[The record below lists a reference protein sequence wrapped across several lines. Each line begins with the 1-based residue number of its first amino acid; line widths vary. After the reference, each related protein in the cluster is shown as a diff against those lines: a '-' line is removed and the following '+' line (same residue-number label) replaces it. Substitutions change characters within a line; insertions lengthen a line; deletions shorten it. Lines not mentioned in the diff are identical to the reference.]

1 VVSLAYTLAVFS
13 DIHANIVALDTVL
26 EDIRTQFPEV
36 TEYLCPGDLVGYGP
50 NPREVIQ
57 RVFNEK
63 KLKAISKG
71 NHDHGVGLGR
81 GGVSKHYQKYIK
93 NFNSYAQEAIQSHV
107 KTLTTEEKNNLYRL
121 PSSQTCL
128 HQGYKTQIALIHG
141 SPEYPLDEYVFPET
155 QQQKSLFPF
164 MELFEV
170 GVLLLGHTHIPFVDT
185 LDSESGPLLI
195 CNPGSVGQPRDRD
208 PRASYAVIDMENYSA
223 EIVRVDYDIS
233 AVQAEIL
240 NAGLPAY
247 LAERLA
253 LGK

>member
-1 VVSLAYTLAVFS
+1 MAYTLAVFS
-13 DIHANIVALDTVL
+13 DIHSNIVALDTVL
-26 EDIRTQFPEV
+26 EDIESQFSEV

-50 NPREVIQ
+50 NPREVLQ
-57 RVFNEK
+57 RVFKEEK
-63 KLKAISKG
+63 LIAISKG

-81 GGVSKHYQKYIK
+81 GGDSTHYQKYIK
-93 NFNSYAQEAIQSHV
+93 KFNTYAQEAIRWHV
-107 KTLTTEEKNNLYRL
+107 ELLTTEEKNSVYKL

-141 SPEYPLDEYVFPET
+141 SPEYPLDEYVFPGS

-185 LDSESGPLLI
+185 MESEKGPLLM

-208 PRASYAVIDMENYSA
+208 PRASYAVIDMDDCSA
-223 EIVRVDYDIS
+223 EIIRVEYDIPK
-233 AVQAEIL
+233 VQSDIL
-240 NAGLPAY
+240 SVGLPTY

-253 LGK
+253 QGK